1 MPGNSCLR
9 EGRQTQGAK
18 TLGVCTGRVKDME
31 SYLRRQRTRP
41 LPLYF
46 RSQRLTAPVG
56 NPVPLLSSGLAREAW
71 HRYVAAL

>member
-1 MPGNSCLR
+1 
-9 EGRQTQGAK
+9 
-18 TLGVCTGRVKDME
+18 ME